1 MPPTAL
7 RTAAKLIRFR
17 PDELA
22 RITARARACGQPPA
36 RFIRETALG
45 AVPAARRE
53 PAAPEVLRALARLG
67 ACLDALA
74 RYGRVHPDAG
84 LTACLAPVLQAHE
97 ALVRSVVTSRQL
109 GPSR

>member
-22 RITARARACGQPPA
+22 RITARARACGHTPA

-53 PAAPEVLRALARLG
+53 PAAADVLRALARLG
-67 ACLDALA
+67 ASLDALA
-74 RYGRVHPDAG
+74 RYGCTQQAPGLLDRLTRVLRDR
-84 LTACLAPVLQAHE
+84 E
-97 ALVRSVVTSRQL
+97 ALVRCVVTSHR
-109 GPSR
+109 PRSSP